1 MAEAKNNEIHK
12 TDILIIGAG
21 VCGLMAATVLTAHKR
36 NVTLLDKGRS
46 VGGRM
51 ATRRIDKGCADHGA
65 QFFTVRDERFGR
77 FVEQWLNEGIIFVW
91 SHGWSDGSLADA
103 PSDGHPRYAVHG
115 GMNRL
120 TQHIAAQ
127 VEAQGGVIH
136 TGVRVEAV
144 TPTEEGWRVSAENGV
159 AFRAQSVVLTMPV
172 PQALALLDAG
182 NTPLTSGDR
191 AALERIRYAPCLCG
205 LFVID
210 GEVHLPAP
218 GAVQRPEHDFPWI
231 ADNQRKG
238 ISPRVPIVTVHAG
251 PAWSEAH
258 FEDPDDALCEA
269 FERAMRPWLA
279 PDAWIL
285 EEQVKRWRY
294 ATPTVL
300 HPERMLKIDAHA
312 PLYIGGDAFG
322 APRVEGAALS
332 GLEIGEALLG

>member
-1 MAEAKNNEIHK
+1 
-12 TDILIIGAG
+12 
-21 VCGLMAATVLTAHKR
+21 
-36 NVTLLDKGRS
+36 
-46 VGGRM
+46 
-51 ATRRIDKGCADHGA
+51 
-65 QFFTVRDERFGR
+65 
-77 FVEQWLNEGIIFVW
+77 
-91 SHGWSDGSLADA
+91 
-103 PSDGHPRYAVHG
+103 
-115 GMNRL
+115 
-120 TQHIAAQ
+120 
-127 VEAQGGVIH
+127 
-136 TGVRVEAV
+136 VEAV
-144 TPTEEGWRVSAENGV
+144 APEGDGWRVVAENGAV
-159 AFRAQSVVLTMPV
+159 FAARSVVLTAPV

-182 NTPLTSGDR
+182 NTPLTASDR

-238 ISPRVPIVTVHAG
+238 ISPRVPIITVHAS
-251 PAWSEAH
+251 PAWSEMH
-258 FEDPDDALCEA
+258 YEDPDDVLCEA

-300 HPERMLKIDAHA
+300 HPERMLKIAAHA

-332 GLEIGEALLG
+332 GLAIGEALLA